1 VDGDPVIPL
10 SLARIAEVTGGR
22 LAGGDLPGG
31 DLHRADPEAVVSGEV
46 VIDSRRVSPG
56 GLFAAVAGERSDGHD
71 FAAAAVAAG
80 AVAVLA
86 TRPVPVPSV
95 QVADVPA
102 ALAALARSVVDALPE
117 ARIAGITG
125 SVGKTSTKDL
135 AAQLVERLG
144 PTIAPAGSFNNEF
157 GHPLTVLRADA
168 STRYLV
174 LELSARGL
182 GHIAYLCRV
191 APPRYGVVLNVGH
204 AHAGEFGGL
213 DQVARAKGE
222 LPEALPADGVAIL
235 NADDPRVLAMRTR
248 ARVVTFSCAPEAAP
262 GAAVRAADIRLD
274 DLGRPGFTLL
284 TPEGSAPVTLRLHG
298 AHNVPN
304 ALAAAALAREL
315 GLDLDGIADGLRAAT
330 ARSRW
335 RMEVHQR
342 GDGVTVINDA
352 YNANPE
358 SVRAALDAAG
368 RHLTGQ
374 PRGHRGVRGPAARLR
389 PGRADRGGG
398 GGRPAARRRAP
409 GYRVDRGGARGARRR
424 DRARRACEPAQALG
438 RRTGKGIPC
447 GAPGRRRRCSP
458 GGGRPVKTVLL
469 SAAVSMFVALFGTPL
484 AIKTFSRRGYGQEI
498 RSDGPAGHL
507 SKRGTPTMG
516 GTVIITASLI
526 GYLIGHVVTGNAMS
540 ASGLLVLFLMTGLGL
555 VGFADDFIKLYMQR
569 SLGLRSGAK
578 LAGQAVVGGV
588 FALLAIRF
596 PDGYDLTPASTHLS
610 FYADF
615 GISIGPVLF
624 VVWVILMVAGTS
636 NGVNLTDGLDGLATG
651 AAILVLAAYMIIGI
665 WQLRND
671 CTVFLAQACYDV
683 RDPQDLAIVAATVMG
698 ACAGFLWWNA
708 PPAKIFMGD
717 TGSLSL
723 GGAIAGLAITT
734 RTELLLFLLGG
745 LFVLITLSVV
755 IQVGSFK
762 LTGKR
767 VFRMAPL
774 QHHFELAGWAETTI
788 VVRFWIIAGICVA
801 LGLGIFYVG

>member
-358 SVRAALDAAG
+358 SVRAALDALA
-368 RHLTGQ
+368 HLTQ
-374 PRGHRGVRGPAARLR
+374 SHPSRAFAVLGHMAELGGTSRASHEDIGEYAARL
-389 PGRADRGGG
+389 PGSGLAGLIAVGEE
-398 GGRPAARRRAP
+398 AAP
-409 GYRVDRGGARGARRR
+409 LLDGARRVTAWTGEALAVPDGATALDELANR
-424 DRARRACEPAQALG
+424 LKPSDVVLVKASRAAHLEGVAAAL
-438 RRTGKGIPC
+438 
-447 GAPGRRRRCSP
+447 
-458 GGGRPVKTVLL
+458 
-469 SAAVSMFVALFGTPL
+469 
-484 AIKTFSRRGYGQEI
+484 
-498 RSDGPAGHL
+498 
-507 SKRGTPTMG
+507 
-516 GTVIITASLI
+516 
-526 GYLIGHVVTGNAMS
+526 
-540 ASGLLVLFLMTGLGL
+540 LGE
-555 VGFADDFIKLYMQR
+555 
-569 SLGLRSGAK
+569 
-578 LAGQAVVGGV
+578 AGQ
-588 FALLAIRF
+588 
-596 PDGYDLTPASTHLS
+596 
-610 FYADF
+610 
-615 GISIGPVLF
+615 
-624 VVWVILMVAGTS
+624 
-636 NGVNLTDGLDGLATG
+636 
-651 AAILVLAAYMIIGI
+651 
-665 WQLRND
+665 
-671 CTVFLAQACYDV
+671 
-683 RDPQDLAIVAATVMG
+683 
-698 ACAGFLWWNA
+698 
-708 PPAKIFMGD
+708 
-717 TGSLSL
+717 
-723 GGAIAGLAITT
+723 
-734 RTELLLFLLGG
+734 
-745 LFVLITLSVV
+745 
-755 IQVGSFK
+755 
-762 LTGKR
+762 
-767 VFRMAPL
+767 
-774 QHHFELAGWAETTI
+774 
-788 VVRFWIIAGICVA
+788 
-801 LGLGIFYVG
+801 